1 MKSQVT
7 QEFKNL
13 VLNDV
18 LQTPIGST
26 VVWESPR
33 LTTMYP
39 RPGAPKGSD
48 RAICRVING
57 VLQVQVLDKNLLLGD
72 YTGVSVTAGL
82 WGEYNKAKGVIAST
96 KYYLDGQ
103 YADSPI
109 QPLLSYDYLGLQG
122 YGVSLLNS
130 NGGLGF
136 NAWNSFSNQAQNIY
150 IRLAFVREAP
160 QTKQTVPIP
169 IKVVCSGA
177 LIAADPS

>member
-1 MKSQVT
+1 MNSQVT

-26 VVWESPR
+26 VFWESPR

-48 RAICRVING
+48 RSVCSTVNG
-57 VLQVQVLDKNLLLGD
+57 ALQVQLLDKTLLLGD

-82 WGEYNKAKGVIAST
+82 WGEYNKARGVIAST

-103 YADSPI
+103 YADTPVL
-109 QPLLSYDYLGLQG
+109 PLLAYDYLGFQG
-122 YGVSLLNS
+122 YGVPIFNS

-150 IRLAFVREAP
+150 IRLAFVRELP
-160 QTKQTVPIP
+160 QTRPTVPIP

-177 LIAADPS
+177 LMAAK